1 LFSNQIKLMISG
13 DAAVNL
19 SGGTIETLD
28 FDTGI
33 YPLLLSALYRF
44 TGVNGFLARYIN
56 LVIVSVT
63 LVIFLGISEILQY
76 KEDKMIFPMFILCFL
91 PSSIPFSIVLS
102 GDSLLIFFISL
113 IIYFFIRWFLGGE
126 KWTILVSL
134 LLFLPATVVF
144 PRIVFLLP
152 VILFVIFFYDR
163 RKKKLKN
170 WLKPSHI
177 IGGTVVAAVLFVLI
191 ITTKIIGQSPF
202 NAVVKAFLR
211 YIAYLFSPVPW
222 TWENTNDVLVF
233 IFDTAFYLLFMTA
246 LPVMYVRTN
255 KEKRFLPG
263 TFIVLFILFSY
274 LSAQESFAPGTVII
288 SRFRSLLFIATIFLS
303 VCDGE
308 AFQIVSKFKKIRI
321 PVSSY
326 IRSIVGKH
334 LSDKELIS
342 LDYQMVFGKKPDFS
356 NPITYN
362 EKLQWLKLYDRKPIY
377 TELTDKIL
385 VRNHIKEMFGEEYLF
400 PLYGVYDNY
409 DEIDF
414 ENLPN
419 KFVLKPNHTSGDIYM
434 CEDKSKIDHRK
445 LRKITE
451 KWLKSDYYMVHRESQ
466 YKDIDRKLMIEEYM
480 QDEEHG
486 HPRNYKFFCFHGK
499 AHMFL
504 VSTGYGATRTNDHFD
519 MDFNML
525 PIYGYKRYDKEIV
538 KPANFDKL
546 VEMVQEISKLF
557 IQVRVDTYL
566 IGDRIYFGELTLYH
580 YSGLE
585 RWSPESYDI
594 DLGRKIILPN
604 QNSDVL

>member
-1 LFSNQIKLMISG
+1 M
-13 DAAVNL
+13 
-19 SGGTIETLD
+19 
-28 FDTGI
+28 
-33 YPLLLSALYRF
+33 
-44 TGVNGFLARYIN
+44 
-56 LVIVSVT
+56 
-63 LVIFLGISEILQY
+63 
-76 KEDKMIFPMFILCFL
+76 
-91 PSSIPFSIVLS
+91 
-102 GDSLLIFFISL
+102 LIFFMSL
-113 IIYFFIRWFLGGE
+113 IIYFFTRWFMGGE

-134 LLFLPATVVF
+134 LLFLPATLVF

-163 RKKKLKN
+163 RKKKLKS
-170 WLKPSHI
+170 WLKPSYI
-177 IGGTVVAAVLFVLI
+177 IGVAVAAVALLLLVMFI
-191 ITTKIIGQSPF
+191 GNTGQSPV
-202 NAVVKAFLR
+202 NIVVKAFSR
-211 YIAYLFSPVPW
+211 YITYLFSPVPW
-222 TWENTNDVLVF
+222 TWENANDVLVF
-233 IFDTAFYLLFMTA
+233 IFYTAFYLLFLA
-246 LPVMYVRTN
+246 VLPVMYIRTK

-263 TFIVLFILFSY
+263 TFMVLFILFSF

-288 SRFRSLLFIATIFLS
+288 SRFRGLLFIATIYL
-303 VCDGE
+303 VACEGE
-308 AFQIVSKFKKIRI
+308 AFQIASKFKKIRI

-326 IRSIVGKH
+326 IRGIIGKH
-334 LSDKELIS
+334 LSDKDLIS

-385 VRNHIKEMFGEEYLF
+385 VRNHIREMFGEEYLF
-400 PLYGVYDNY
+400 PLYGIYDNY
-409 DEIDF
+409 DDIDF

-434 CEDKSKIDHRK
+434 CEDKSKIDRRK
-445 LRKITE
+445 LKKMTE
-451 KWLKSDYYMVHRESQ
+451 KWLKSDYYMVHREWQ
-466 YKDIDRKLMIEEYM
+466 YKDIERKLMIEEYM

-499 AHMFL
+499 PYMFL
-504 VSTGYGATRTNDHFD
+504 ISTGYGPTRTNDHFD

-525 PIYGYKRYDKEIV
+525 PIYGYKRYDKEFV

-557 IQVRVDTYL
+557 IQVRVDTYI
-566 IGDRIYFGELTLYH
+566 IGGRIYFGELTLYH

-594 DLGRKIILPN
+594 DLGSKIMLPS
-604 QNSDVL
+604 QNVNVL